1 VAVLLN
7 IILYCGNSLWRYLV
21 DLDAVS
27 LVSCMAIMERGVGLF
42 INACSPGNAVGV
54 SHNSMII
61 C

>member
-1 VAVLLN
+1 
-7 IILYCGNSLWRYLV
+7 V

-27 LVSCMAIMERGVGLF
+27 LVSCMAIMEGGMGLF
-42 INACSPGNAVGV
+42 INACRSGNAVGV